1 MYHPKGLRPQEI
13 SFQNQSSL
21 IMEKKFK
28 PFDRVIARMV
38 HNEEWQC
45 DLYSH
50 QDPIT
55 KHHVTVGFAEV
66 KEDNIL
72 PYEGNEHL
80 VGTTDEPE
88 ERIQV
93 KYWEWIMALSGCL
106 EKPSNEPSDWYLE
119 QFNHISGEENIET
132 KRGCHYCYFI
142 RFSDFN
148 PNDMEETKKH
158 ILCVKNGK
166 IVRYKG

>member
-1 MYHPKGLRPQEI
+1 
-13 SFQNQSSL
+13 
-21 IMEKKFK
+21 METTHKAFK
-28 PFDRVIARMV
+28 PFQKVLVRTASDKKWNPDFISYY
-38 HNEEWQC
+38 
-45 DLYSH
+45 D
-50 QDPIT
+50 
-55 KHHVTVGFAEV
+55 
-66 KEDNIL
+66 EDANKYYCIGLAYTSIEDIL
-72 PYEGNEHL
+72 PYESNEHL
-80 VGTTDEPE
+80 VGTTNEPE

-148 PNDMEETKKH
+148 PNDMEATKAK

-166 IVRYKG
+166 IIRYKG

>member
-1 MYHPKGLRPQEI
+1 
-13 SFQNQSSL
+13 
-21 IMEKKFK
+21 MEKKFK
-28 PFDRVIARMV
+28 PFDKVIVRMV

-55 KHHVTVGFAEV
+55 KHHVTVGFSEV

-80 VGTTDEPE
+80 VGSQDEPDE
-88 ERIQV
+88 EV
-93 KYWEWIMALSGCL
+93 KLFVTEKVMAYT
-106 EKPSNEPSDWYLE
+106 KNENWL
-119 QFNHISGEENIET
+119 FATHISVFIMEELFNVRMSNGEDI
-132 KRGCHYCYFI
+132 KVKKVVK
-142 RFSDFN
+142 FSDFN
-148 PNDMEETKKH
+148 PNDVEETRKH

-166 IVRYKG
+166 IVKYKNN